1 MDAAVIGAGIGGLA
15 AGIALRAAGVSVLV
29 YESDERLRPVGAGLS
44 IWPNGVKA
52 LRALGL
58 GQIAADAPRGGGA
71 LRRADGTELA
81 AFDPDTIAD
90 RYGAPLVALDRGV
103 LHAALLAGL
112 GQDRLRMGTRAIG
125 LDEDVV
131 RFADGS
137 EARPA
142 LVVGADGLRSVVR
155 EQLLRDG
162 EPADSGIVAFRG
174 LSDWSGPVSPG
185 EWWGKRS
192 IAGLLPLAS
201 GAVYW
206 YLAAR
211 GEPDPDLLVDRLTE
225 YGPPLPAIAAR
236 TAPADVLC
244 HRLYDRPPAQRWS
257 DGAATLLG
265 DAAHPMLPFLG
276 QGACSALED
285 AVALGGAVAASAD
298 IRAALVEYERRR
310 VGRTASLVRDSRRA
324 ASVALLGSRLA
335 RRLRD
340 AVVGHA
346 PESVRLRQL
355 DAAVGR

>member
-1 MDAAVIGAGIGGLA
+1 VDAAVIGAGIGGLA

-142 LVVGADGLRSVVR
+142 CGRS
-155 EQLLRDG
+155 
-162 EPADSGIVAFRG
+162 SGSSCFATASRPTRGSSPSVASATG
-174 LSDWSGPVSPG
+174 
-185 EWWGKRS
+185 
-192 IAGLLPLAS
+192 
-201 GAVYW
+201 
-206 YLAAR
+206 AAR
-211 GEPDPDLLVDRLTE
+211 
-225 YGPPLPAIAAR
+225 
-236 TAPADVLC
+236 C
-244 HRLYDRPPAQRWS
+244 RPGS
-257 DGAATLLG
+257 
-265 DAAHPMLPFLG
+265 
-276 QGACSALED
+276 
-285 AVALGGAVAASAD
+285 GGGNAASRACCRW
-298 IRAALVEYERRR
+298 RAAPSTGTSPR
-310 VGRTASLVRDSRRA
+310 GANRTLICSSIV
-324 ASVALLGSRLA
+324 
-335 RRLRD
+335 
-340 AVVGHA
+340 
-346 PESVRLRQL
+346 
-355 DAAVGR
+355 